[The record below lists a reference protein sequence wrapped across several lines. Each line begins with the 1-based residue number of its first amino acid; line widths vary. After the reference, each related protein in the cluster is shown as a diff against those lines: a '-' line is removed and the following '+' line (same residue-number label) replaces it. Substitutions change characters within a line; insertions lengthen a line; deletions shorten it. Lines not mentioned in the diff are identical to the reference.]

1 MGSFQSRALSVCS
14 QDKLREIKKAGHQHF
29 LDNISMVIS
38 ISYGIFIVVCSLA
51 AYTFDLTMN
60 WSYTTYVGEFWNLAL
75 CSVGIVLLLFLC
87 VDIRRYVNLVLD
99 MHEGSNSVSGIK
111 LVEGEDG
118 ELHIEVSLQT
128 GQKNNVP
135 EYYGFTTGRLGAR

>member
-1 MGSFQSRALSVCS
+1 
-14 QDKLREIKKAGHQHF
+14 
-29 LDNISMVIS
+29 
-38 ISYGIFIVVCSLA
+38 
-51 AYTFDLTMN
+51 MN
-60 WSYTTYVGEFWNLAL
+60 WSYTTYVGEVWNLTL

-99 MHEGSNSVSGIK
+99 MHEGSNNVSGIK